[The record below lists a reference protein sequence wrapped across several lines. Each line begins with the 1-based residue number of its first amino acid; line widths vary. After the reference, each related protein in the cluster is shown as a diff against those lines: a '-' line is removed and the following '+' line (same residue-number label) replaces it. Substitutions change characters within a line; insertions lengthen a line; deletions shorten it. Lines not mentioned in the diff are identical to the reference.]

1 MSKQQERI
9 SRPTLGVFLIVFVVC
24 GIGIA
29 LFENYRLAVNR
40 ADAVEMAEHKA
51 RQIERQLGHGL
62 SATYALA
69 GLVKLGKGQVA
80 DFEQVAAQFLPHYP
94 GVASLQLAPAGVIR
108 QIVPLRGNEPAIGH
122 DLLTDTKRNKEARL
136 AVETRRLTLAGPFTL
151 IQGGEAVVGRLPV
164 FLGDSGQEFWGFTI
178 AVIDFANFLSAL
190 ELEDLAEQGYA
201 YHFWRTHPDTG
212 ARQIFAES
220 AARLAD
226 NPVAIPLEVPN
237 GRWMLSL
244 APAAG
249 WLGAGRLAFEIAA
262 ALVLSLLAALAT
274 RWYLLTQQRLAA
286 SEVRYRSLYNATPT
300 MMHSIDAE
308 GRIVSVS
315 DAWLETLG
323 YRRDEVIGRKS
334 TDFLTEDSRR
344 YANDQIL
351 PEFFRTGHCQDVEYR
366 MLAADGRVLDVL
378 LSAHGE
384 RDEEGR
390 IIRSLSVIEDVT
402 ERKRTEQQLHRL
414 LAEQKAIIENELV
427 GIVRVRE
434 RTIIWANPAFEKM
447 LGYGPGEL
455 NGLPTRHN
463 YLDDEAYE
471 AFGRESYPILAAGKV
486 YRSQFQQRHRDGHTV
501 WLNVSG
507 AMLDREIGESL
518 WAFVDISELRF
529 ALSRVARSEQRMELA
544 LAGASLGLWDWH
556 IPSGAF
562 VCNARM
568 TEILGYAAGE
578 LQLDNDTYTGLINLA
593 DLPEVRRILYR
604 HLKGETPMFE
614 AEYRVRHKDEH
625 WVWILCR
632 GRVVERDAAGR
643 AVRMTGTNLDISE
656 RKASVEAILTR
667 EARLARLMAAMQD
680 LVVVFDAGGSVV
692 EYFYPPGSR
701 HPGQDESDP
710 RGGRYVESLPVEI
723 ANQLADA
730 MGEILLDG
738 KSRTVEYQ
746 FAVDGEPLISMAILS
761 PVMEAQA
768 TFPSGFLAIVRDVT
782 TERVNQHRIEDL
794 SRRNALLLDS
804 VGEGIFGVDL
814 EGRTTFVNTAALNL
828 LGLAEEEVSGRPA
841 HALFH
846 YRRADGSIYPDSEC
860 PINRTLRDG
869 IRRYTDTECFWR
881 KDGGRF
887 PVSLNVA
894 PVIENGCTAGAV
906 VVFQDITERRR
917 AEESIRQLAYFDPL
931 TQLPNSRLLHDRLA
945 HALAA
950 TRRSGLHGA
959 LFFIDLDD
967 FKGLNDRLGQAAGDQ
982 LLRQVAIRLIGCVR
996 EADTVARY
1004 GGDEF
1009 VLLCEGLGG
1018 DAEEA
1023 SLHVERIGNKVLAAL
1038 NQAFPLG
1045 EQSCLVTPSIGIALF
1060 AGGGKLVEQ
1069 LISEA
1074 ESAMRQAKAAGRNAL
1089 SVFRSSTQ
1097 GPA

>member
-9 SRPTLGVFLIVFVVC
+9 YRPAVGVFLVVLIAC
-24 GIGIA
+24 GLGIA
-29 LFENYRLAVNR
+29 LLENYRLAVNR
-40 ADAVEMAEHKA
+40 AHAVEMAEQKA

-80 DFEQVAAQFLPHYP
+80 NFEQVAAQFLPHYP
-94 GVASLQLAPAGVIR
+94 GVASLQLAPVGIIR

-122 DLLTDTKRNKEARL
+122 NLLTDTKRNKEARL

-178 AVIDFANFLSAL
+178 AVIDFGNFLAAL
-190 ELEDLAEQGYA
+190 ELESLAEQGYA
-201 YHFWRTHPDTG
+201 YQLWRMHPDTG
-212 ARQIFAES
+212 ARQIFAE
-220 AARLAD
+220 AKLRLAD
-226 NPVAIPLEVPN
+226 NPVVIPLEVPN

-244 APAAG
+244 TPAAG
-249 WLGAGRLAFEIAA
+249 WLGAGRLAIEVGA
-262 ALVLSLLAALAT
+262 ALLASLLAALAA
-274 RWYLLTQQRLAA
+274 RWYLLTRQRLAA
-286 SEVRYRSLYNATPT
+286 SDVRYRSLYNATPT

-315 DAWLETLG
+315 EAWLDTLG
-323 YRRDEVIGRKS
+323 YRREDVIGRKS

-344 YANDQIL
+344 YAAGQVL
-351 PEFFRTGHCQDVEYR
+351 PEFFRTGRCSDVEYR
-366 MLAADGRVLDVL
+366 MQAADGRILDVL

-384 RDEEGR
+384 RDEGGR
-390 IIRSLSVIEDVT
+390 IIRSLAVIQDVT

-434 RTIIWANPAFEKM
+434 RMIIWANPAFEKM

-463 YLDDEAYE
+463 YPDDEAYE

-507 AMLDREIGESL
+507 AMLDRDTGESL

-578 LQLDNDTYTGLINLA
+578 LQLDNDSYTGLINLA
-593 DLPEVRRILYR
+593 DLPEVRRTLFR

-625 WVWILCR
+625 WVWVLCR
-632 GRVVERDAAGR
+632 GRIVERDAAGR
-643 AVRMTGTNLDISE
+643 ALRMTGTNLDISE
-656 RKASVEAILTR
+656 RKASVEAILSR

-710 RGGRYVESLPVEI
+710 RGGRYVESLPLEV

-730 MGEILLDG
+730 MGEVLLDG
-738 KSRTVEYQ
+738 KSKTVEYQ
-746 FAVDGEPLISMAILS
+746 FAVDGEPLISVAILS

-768 TFPSGFLAIVRDVT
+768 AFPSGFLAVVRDVT
-782 TERVNQHRIEDL
+782 TERVSQRRIDDL
-794 SRRNALLLDS
+794 SRRNALLLES
-804 VGEGIFGVDL
+804 VGEGIYGVDL
-814 EGRTTFVNTAALNL
+814 AGNTTFVNTAALNL
-828 LGLAEEEVSGRPA
+828 LGWTEAEVGGRPA
-841 HALFH
+841 HELFH
-846 YRRADGSIYPDSEC
+846 HRRADGSIYPGNEC
-860 PINRTLRDG
+860 PISRTLRDG
-869 IRRYTDTECFWR
+869 IHRYTDQEYFWR
-881 KDGGRF
+881 KDGGCF

-894 PVIENGCTAGAV
+894 PVIENGLTQGVV
-906 VVFQDITERRR
+906 VVFQDITDRRR
-917 AEESIRQLAYFDPL
+917 AEESIRQLAYFDQL
-931 TQLPNSRLLHDRLA
+931 TQLPNRRLLHDRLA
-945 HALAA
+945 HALAVA
-950 TRRSGLHGA
+950 RRSGFHGA
-959 LFFIDLDD
+959 LFFVDLDD
-967 FKGLNDRLGQAAGDQ
+967 FKQLNDLLGPAAGDQ
-982 LLRQVAIRLIGCVR
+982 LLQQVAIRLIGCVR

-1004 GGDEF
+1004 GGNEF
-1009 VLLCEGLGG
+1009 ILLCEGLGG
-1018 DAEEA
+1018 DADEV

-1045 EQSCLVTPSIGIALF
+1045 EQSCRVTPSIGIALF
-1060 AGGGKLVEQ
+1060 AGGGKFVEQ
-1069 LISEA
+1069 LIGEA
-1074 ESAMRQAKAAGRNAL
+1074 EGAMRQAKAAGRNAL
-1089 SVFRSSTQ
+1089 RVFHPSTQ
-1097 GPA
+1097 GPG